1 VKKPALPEKSIK
13 DFTVK
18 GKKMTKREFRFG
30 MLVTALVLGMTVLGA
45 CSSTPPSEPVL
56 PDRQSAV
63 VYFFGYKSDKASVW
77 DGTTPIGDFG
87 EGSTTR
93 GNIAWKTTPGEHYF
107 LANTFNW
114 AVIRANLQA
123 GKTYYVRLQWIPNPI
138 PFAKNFVAF
147 SVMEQEEGEEWFNK
161 SRTTFFTDEWRAK
174 YAQGE
179 RLQEAREQLQAA
191 RNDRSMEVRLR

>member
-1 VKKPALPEKSIK
+1 MAKK
-13 DFTVK
+13 
-18 GKKMTKREFRFG
+18 GFRFG
-30 MLVTALVLGMTVLGA
+30 MLVTALITAFVLGMAVLGA
-45 CSSTPPSEPVL
+45 CSTTPPSEPVL

-87 EGSTTR
+87 EGASR

-107 LANTFNW
+107 MANTFNW

-123 GKTYYVRLQWIPNPI
+123 NKTYYVKLEWIPNPI

-147 SVMEQEEGEEWFNK
+147 SVLEPEDGEDWFNK
-161 SRTTFFTDEWRAK
+161 SRTTSFTDEWRAK

-179 RLQEAREQLQAA
+179 RLQEAREQLQEA